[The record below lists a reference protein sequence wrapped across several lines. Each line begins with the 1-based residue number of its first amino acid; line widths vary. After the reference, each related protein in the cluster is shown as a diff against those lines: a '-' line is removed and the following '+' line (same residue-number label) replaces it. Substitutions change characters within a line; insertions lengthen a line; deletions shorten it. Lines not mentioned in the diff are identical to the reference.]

1 MVGGPS
7 KNDSFSDVL
16 LDWTQTE
23 VALDY
28 NAPYQNVLAYQVM
41 FNPKSPFYV
50 SDKVDSNNQD
60 ENLKIVSNPVPSWG
74 IALAVVLP
82 ISTLMGIFAFLI
94 IRYRK
99 RKDTEKEQSITGNNI
114 DEESTIRQ
122 LGIDE
127 FQSSGSTLVFNEAQQ
142 KKGAGLTKA

>member
-41 FNPKSPFYV
+41 FNAKSPFYV

-60 ENLKIVSNPVPSWG
+60 ENLEKVSNLVPSWG

-82 ISTLMGIFAFLI
+82 ISTLMGLFAFLI
-94 IRYRK
+94 IRHRK
-99 RKDTEKEQSITGNNI
+99 RKDNEKEQSSTRNNI
-114 DEESTIRQ
+114 DEERTIRQ
-122 LGIDE
+122 LGVDE
-127 FQSSGSTLVFNEAQQ
+127 FQSSGSTLVFNEAQH
-142 KKGAGLTKA
+142 KEGASFTKA